1 MINSTEALIKEKEKQ
16 KQELITQMEVL
27 KEKYLEQLIVF
38 VDLWIEKESLSTIKS
53 NPDKVIDL
61 GESRAKELKN
71 EILKLRAGS
80 SELVYKNMNSQ
91 HIWWHTNQ
99 DKALYYGNGYK
110 LLDRIDKPIK
120 KMLGVLGGLLNDYG
134 IIKISTGYGAFSSSE
149 ASSNWSNEGYKLRIT
164 YSDELYATNKA
175 YVSLISETQGINL
188 EIEELENKKKRENV
202 EDWWDSL

>member
-1 MINSTEALIKEKEKQ
+1 MINSTEVLIKEKEKQ
-16 KQELITQMEVL
+16 KQELVTQMEVI

-71 EILKLRAGS
+71 EIMKLREGS

-99 DKALYYGNGYK
+99 DKALYYGDGYK
-110 LLDRIDKPIK
+110 LLNRIDKPIR
-120 KMLGVLGGLLNDYG
+120 KMFGVLGGILADYG
-134 IIKISTGYGAFSSSE
+134 IVKIGTDYGAFNSSAASSS
-149 ASSNWSNEGYKLRIT
+149 WSNEGYKMRIT
-164 YSDELYATNKA
+164 YSDELYETNKA
-175 YVSLISETQGINL
+175 YVSLISETQRINL
-188 EIEELENKKKRENV
+188 EIEELENQKKRENV
-202 EDWWDSL
+202 EEWWDSL